1 MEKME
6 KIEFLKSLYEASAEG
21 IIIVDAKAIILWAN
35 KTVRE
40 FTQTEMEGQNALT
53 LLNQEETLWPPVLN
67 QAVRR
72 IFQGS
77 TIEYITTPIPETS
90 DYIVAIRNLDDANG
104 IKKVMEKELEQI
116 MGQFIHDIFTPLN
129 GIIGFL
135 GIILESLSP
144 DDENYELIKTAL
156 RAANTML
163 KGRNNFLAVSKIA
176 KGDYQIELQKVNLFD
191 FIKRNKELFEAG
203 TNIKVLQRPMIGADF
218 EIIANE
224 DLLEIAL
231 GNILKNA
238 FESMVGQGIL
248 NEKITINFGQK
259 NGLVTIAVINPGN
272 ISEEAIKK
280 LFTENFSTKKNG
292 NGLGS
297 RAIRLIAE
305 AHGGGVSVKN
315 LSNAVEVKITFP
327 G

>member
-1 MEKME
+1 MEQ
-6 KIEFLKSLYEASAEG
+6 INFLKSLYETSAEG
-21 IIIVDAKAIILWAN
+21 IIIVDAKATILWAN

-53 LLNQEETLWPPVLN
+53 LLNQEAKWPPTTDRS
-67 QAVRR
+67 VRLT
-72 IFQGS
+72 FQGV
-77 TIEYITTPIPETS
+77 TIEYIVTPIPET
-90 DYIVAIRNLDDANG
+90 DCYITSIRNLDDANG

-116 MGQFIHDIFTPLN
+116 MGQFVHDIFTPLN

-144 DDENYELIKTAL
+144 DDGNYGFVETVL
-156 RAANTML
+156 RSANTML
-163 KGRNNFLAVSKIA
+163 KGRNNFLAVSRIA
-176 KGDYQIELQKVNLFD
+176 KGDYQIELQKVNLFE
-191 FIKRNKELFEAG
+191 FIKRNKEIFEAG
-203 TNIKVLQRPMIGADF
+203 TNIKVIQRPMIGADF

-224 DLLEIAL
+224 DLLEIAIS
-231 GNILKNA
+231 NILKNA
-238 FESMVGQGIL
+238 AEAMREQGL
-248 NEKITINFGQK
+248 KKEKININFGQK

-272 ISEEAIKK
+272 ISEEAVKK

>member
-1 MEKME
+1 MEG
-6 KIEFLKSLYEASAEG
+6 KIEFLKRLYDASTEG
-21 IIIVDAKAIILWAN
+21 IVIIDAQAKILWTN
-35 KTVRE
+35 KIVSNFAQAE
-40 FTQTEMEGQNALT
+40 LEGQNALT
-53 LLNQEETLWPPVLN
+53 LLNQEETSWPPTLN
-67 QAVRR
+67 EAVRR

-77 TIEYITTPIPETS
+77 TIEYIVTPIPETA

-135 GIILESLSP
+135 QIIREDLEP
-144 DDENYELIKTAL
+144 GDEKIEFVETAL
-156 RAANTML
+156 RSANTML
-163 KGRNNFLAVSKIA
+163 KGRNNFLAVSRIA
-176 KGDYQIELQKVNLFD
+176 KGDYQIDLATVNLFD
-191 FIKRNKELFEAG
+191 LIRRNKEIFEAG
-203 TNIKVLQRPMIGADF
+203 TNIKVLQRPMMGADF
-218 EIIANE
+218 EIMANE

-238 FESMVGQGIL
+238 AEAMQEQGL
-248 NEKITINFGQK
+248 EKEKITINFGQK
-259 NGLVTIAVINPGN
+259 DGLVTIAVINPGN

-315 LSNAVEVKITFP
+315 LPNAVEIKITFP